1 MAQDIMLHVKNI
13 TAGYGKLQ
21 ILNGMTLQVRRG
33 SITAILGGNGCGK
46 STTLKAI
53 TGMLKVTS
61 GEITFEGESL
71 VGIRPQSV
79 VRKGIAYV
87 TQGKDVFPSM
97 TVEENLLLGA
107 YSIKSRQVIR
117 DNIEMVLE
125 SMPRLKDRLKS
136 PSGVLSG
143 GEQQMLSIGRGLM
156 SNPKLLILDEPSAAL
171 SPKIADEIY
180 AYTQNIH
187 RSGVTILLV
196 EQNVRAAL
204 RISEYAYILSEGHV
218 IFEDK
223 TENLRKHPDIKS
235 FYLGNLPT
243 K

>member
-117 DNIEMVLE
+117 DNCSFARKLQNSFVQFAKKR
-125 SMPRLKDRLKS
+125 RLK
-136 PSGVLSG
+136 
-143 GEQQMLSIGRGLM
+143 GL
-156 SNPKLLILDEPSAAL
+156 
-171 SPKIADEIY
+171 
-180 AYTQNIH
+180 Q
-187 RSGVTILLV
+187 
-196 EQNVRAAL
+196 
-204 RISEYAYILSEGHV
+204 
-218 IFEDK
+218 
-223 TENLRKHPDIKS
+223 KS
-235 FYLGNLPT
+235 F
-243 K
+243 